1 MAEYVSR
8 RECRSYREA
17 FEKVLASVR
26 NNMRKEGVTFTCNLV
41 GSGKRNLIVRHPQKG
56 FDLDYQI
63 VIQTNKKNFNARTLN
78 EKFRLCFDR
87 AKGAG
92 FSHSED
98 STSALTIKLK
108 DTNRSRVK
116 FAYDV
121 VLLRKSENG
130 TEIIRRNTQGEYVWN
145 TLKDMD
151 DFHNRLEYIWKNAGM
166 RERLKEIYWQK
177 KIDQMEGRTSKK
189 SYQLLHEAIN
199 EVLKQPSHPYGLR
212 NDIEEAFSHFK
223 QYR

>member
-41 GSGKRNLIVRHPQKG
+41 GSGKRYLIVRHPQKG

-63 VIQTNKKNFNARTLN
+63 VIQKNKKDFGAEVLK
-78 EKFRLCFDR
+78 EKFKLYFDR

-98 STSALTIKLK
+98 STSALTIKLRM
-108 DTNRSRVK
+108 TLRLIRIAPSQ
-116 FAYDV
+116 
-121 VLLRKSENG
+121 VLLVIG
-130 TEIIRRNTQGEYVWN
+130 I
-145 TLKDMD
+145 
-151 DFHNRLEYIWKNAGM
+151 A
-166 RERLKEIYWQK
+166 
-177 KIDQMEGRTSKK
+177 
-189 SYQLLHEAIN
+189 
-199 EVLKQPSHPYGLR
+199 
-212 NDIEEAFSHFK
+212 
-223 QYR
+223 

>member
-1 MAEYVSR
+1 MEKYVSR
-8 RECRSYREA
+8 RECRPYREA

-26 NNMRKEGVTFTCNLV
+26 AAMRKEGVTFTCNLV

-63 VIQTNKKNFNARTLN
+63 VIQTNKKKFNARSLN

-92 FSHSED
+92 FSPSED

-108 DTNRSRVK
+108 DTKHSRVK

-121 VLLRKSENG
+121 VLLRKSAVG
-130 TEIIRRNTQGEYVWN
+130 TEIIRRNNEGNYVWN

-151 DFHNRLEYIWKNAGM
+151 DFHDRLEHIWKSVELK
-166 RERLKEIYWQK
+166 ERLKNLYWEK
-177 KIDQMEGRTSKK
+177 KIAQMEGRTQKK

-199 EVLKQPSHPYGLR
+199 EVLPLSNPFGLR
-212 NDIEEAFSHFK
+212 NDIEEAFSHF
-223 QYR
+223 